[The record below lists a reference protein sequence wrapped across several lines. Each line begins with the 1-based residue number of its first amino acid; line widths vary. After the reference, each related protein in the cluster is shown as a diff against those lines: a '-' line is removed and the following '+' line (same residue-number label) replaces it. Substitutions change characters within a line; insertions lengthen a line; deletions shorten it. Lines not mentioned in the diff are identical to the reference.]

1 MNDVCNLSICIHIFF
16 SFISFTLF
24 RRVSIENRHEQCFEN
39 ARFPK
44 RKMVFLSSSNA
55 IQHEKKRKSWKINS
69 SWRDCLFSF
78 LFEFQPHC
86 VWLKMI
92 MKCKLFEI
100 LTRHLFQNKK
110 KTLCVHSESH
120 FVNERKTLTAFNGNA
135 IIFHHR
141 TIWIG
146 CSLLFRNEFLFYRI
160 FA

>member
-1 MNDVCNLSICIHIFF
+1 MHTYFLQFYLIYIVQASINRKSSWAMFRKCAISKEKNGIFVF
-16 SFISFTLF
+16 F
-24 RRVSIENRHEQCFEN
+24 
-39 ARFPK
+39 K
-44 RKMVFLSSSNA
+44 RNSTW
-55 IQHEKKRKSWKINS
+55 KKRKPWKINS

-78 LFEFQPHC
+78 LFEFLPHC
-86 VWLKMI
+86 VRLKMI

-100 LTRHLFQNKK
+100 LTRHLFQKEE
-110 KTLCVHSESH
+110 TLCIHSESH
-120 FVNERKTLTAFNGNA
+120 FVNERKTLTAFKGNA